1 MHVPLKIFQE
11 LDTALLK
18 LYAETDSSELIA
30 LIASEPACDMQD
42 CITWLEKCKRYHAQ
56 ALLYKYHGEND
67 KALNIWTRIASGEL
81 QDDIFPGIEFIVE
94 FLAK

>member
-1 MHVPLKIFQE
+1 MSQE
-11 LDTALLK
+11 IDTALLK

-42 CITWLEKCKRYHAQ
+42 CSTWLEKHKRYHAQ
-56 ALLYKYHGEND
+56 ALLYKYHGDSD
-67 KALNIWTRIASGEL
+67 KALSIWIKIGDGEL
-81 QDDIFPGIEFIVE
+81 QDEIFPGIEFIVE